1 MVVLFLAQDHRVF
14 SSMKVCSSLI
24 EDVEDLLFPS
34 QTAIGDL
41 QLGLV
46 ERFGLVEVVAVG
58 SPDLVRPLVL
68 LCSPGGAVPGL
79 TIALITT
86 MKVVRL
92 VLHLQLGRSLEDDT
106 RVTAPPVRLIVLLGW
121 VEAGTHGG
129 RAVVLRLMVLSRVEH
144 GAGAVAATPDLHA

>member
-24 EDVEDLLFPS
+24 EDVKDLLFPF
-34 QTAIGDL
+34 QTPIGDL

-46 ERFGLVEVVAVG
+46 ERFGLVEIVAVG
-58 SPDLVRPLVL
+58 GPDLVGPLVL

-86 MKVVRL
+86 MKVVQVGKIL
-92 VLHLQLGRSLEDDT
+92 ETVLHLVAHLCFQLNYFIFSL
-106 RVTAPPVRLIVLLGW
+106 
-121 VEAGTHGG
+121 
-129 RAVVLRLMVLSRVEH
+129 
-144 GAGAVAATPDLHA
+144 